1 MNGAL
6 LEGVGLAC
14 SFTNSL
20 MASENGWGIPIKP
33 TLLGPFRR

>member
-6 LEGVGLAC
+6 FAGVGLAC

-20 MASENGWGIPIKP
+20 IASEKGWGIPIRP
-33 TLLGPFRR
+33 TLFGPFRR